1 MADDRAPRMPNR
13 DYFECMERAASAQ
26 SAAEVARVRSEV
38 MRQWAGDPRA
48 EDLSEALYAHQL
60 RFTGGGA
67 AHAIASS
74 GVSET
79 TRAQTG
85 PGR

>member
-13 DYFECMERAASAQ
+13 DYFECMERAAGAR
-26 SAAEVARVRSEV
+26 SAAEVAQLRLEM
-38 MRQWAGDPRA
+38 MRRWAGDPRA
-48 EDLSEALYAHQL
+48 DDLSEALYAHQL
-60 RFTGGGA
+60 RFSGGGA

-74 GVSET
+74 GVSEA
-79 TRAQTG
+79 TREQMR

>member
-1 MADDRAPRMPNR
+1 MADDRAPRMPDQ
-13 DYFECMERAASAQ
+13 DYFECMERAAGAR

-38 MRQWAGDPRA
+38 MGRWAGDPRA
-48 EDLSEALYAHQL
+48 DDLSEALYAHQL
-60 RFTGGGA
+60 RFSGGGT

-74 GVSET
+74 GVSEG
-79 TRAQTG
+79 TREQAR